1 MLGPLKKKRAKKRKD
16 STEGDTIYFVKKMS
30 SSFIKSLIFYF
41 PNNVSYHPL
50 DNPGKFEPEMSIKYD
65 IGHMLK
71 NNYNTFSQPLS
82 FIL

>member
-16 STEGDTIYFVKKMS
+16 STEGNTIDLVKKS
-30 SSFIKSLIFYF
+30 SSFIKILMFYF